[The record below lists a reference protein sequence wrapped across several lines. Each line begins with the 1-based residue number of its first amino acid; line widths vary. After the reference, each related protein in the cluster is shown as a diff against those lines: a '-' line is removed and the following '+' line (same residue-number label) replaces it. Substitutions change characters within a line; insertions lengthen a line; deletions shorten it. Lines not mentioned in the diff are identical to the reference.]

1 MFLQLFVARS
11 SDTVRNPFSKEL
23 RALLRLGMP
32 IVAAQLAHM
41 SLGFI
46 DTIMAGNL
54 STETLGA
61 VAVGRSIYSPIFF
74 FVIGILLVINP
85 IIATYFGSQKIS
97 HIGKTV
103 RQGLWLSF
111 FISVPG
117 FLLIRNMEIV
127 LKWLNVSPE
136 LIPISADYLNAIS
149 WGLPAALAYLVLRF
163 FNEGISISKPNMFFS
178 LLAIPLNIVANYALM
193 YGNWGFPK
201 LGAAGAGWATTII
214 WWTMLFSMILLT
226 KHGMQFRHYKIFE
239 GFEFPEIKTLTDVLK
254 IGLPNGFSIA
264 LESAMFAVSAIFI
277 STIGVTAIASHQIA
291 INFASITF
299 MIPLGFSIAISS
311 RVGNKAGQ
319 NLHEQVWM
327 VGKIGMFVCLA
338 FMLISAS
345 VMLLFP
351 EKIAAMYSSDI
362 NVIRESAYLLL
373 FAGLFQLSDG
383 LQVSA
388 SGALRGLKD
397 TKIPMII
404 NLIAYWVI
412 GFPLGYYLGIV
423 EQFGAQGFWIG
434 WIAGLSFAA
443 IVHPIRFYMLT
454 RQREW

>member
-1 MFLQLFVARS
+1 MSLQLFVARS
-11 SDTVRNPFSKEL
+11 SKPVRKPYSREL
-23 RALLRLGMP
+23 RALLRLGAP
-32 IVAAQLAHM
+32 IVAAQLAHI

-54 STETLGA
+54 STEALGA
-61 VAVGRSIYSPIFF
+61 VAVGRSVYSPIFF

-85 IIATYFGSQKIS
+85 IIATYFGSKKFS

-103 RQGLWLSF
+103 RQGLWLSL

-127 LKWLNVSPE
+127 LKWLNVSAN
-136 LIPISADYLNAIS
+136 LIPITAEYLNAIS
-149 WGLPAALAYLVLRF
+149 WSLPAALAYLVLRF

-178 LLAIPLNIVANYALM
+178 LLAIPMNIVANYTLM

-201 LGAAGAGWATTII
+201 LGAAGAGWATSLI
-214 WWTMLFSMILLT
+214 WWTMLISMILLT
-226 KHGMQFRHYKIFE
+226 KHGNEYKHYKIFE
-239 GFEFPEIKTLTDVLK
+239 GFEFPEMKTLKDVLR
-254 IGLPNGFSIA
+254 IGLPNGFSVA

-319 NLHEQVWM
+319 NSYDQVWM
-327 VGKIGMFVCLA
+327 VGKIGMFVCLI
-338 FMLISAS
+338 FMLISAAT
-345 VMLLFP
+345 MLLIP
-351 EKIAAMYSSDI
+351 EKIAAMYSSDVT
-362 NVIRESAYLLL
+362 VIHDAAYLLL

-397 TKIPMII
+397 TKIPMMI
-404 NLIAYWVI
+404 NFVAYWVI
-412 GFPLGYYLGIV
+412 GFPLGYYLAIV
-423 EQFGAQGFWIG
+423 EQFGAKGFWIG

-443 IVHPIRFYMLT
+443 LVHPIRFYILSH
-454 RQREW
+454 QPE